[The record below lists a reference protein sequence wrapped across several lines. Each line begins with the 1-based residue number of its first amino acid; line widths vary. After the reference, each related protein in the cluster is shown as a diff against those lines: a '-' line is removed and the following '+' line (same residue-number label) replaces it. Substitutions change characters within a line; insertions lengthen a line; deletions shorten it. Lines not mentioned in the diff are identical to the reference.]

1 VGSGTVSAGGE
12 EENTPPRSSRDR
24 ARRDLTKQLN
34 LDTSSNSSRDSDDS
48 TSVATASSRSRVVTG
63 PTTRRAWSDWCS
75 NSNKGKSSQSE
86 EENNNTNNN
95 NNNSNNNS
103 GESR

>member
-1 VGSGTVSAGGE
+1 MGSGTVSATGE
-12 EENTPPRSSRDR
+12 EENTPPRSRDR
-24 ARRDLTKQLN
+24 ARRDLTKQWN
-34 LDTSSNSSRDSDDS
+34 MDTSSNSSRDSDDS

-86 EENNNTNNN
+86 EENNNNNNNN
-95 NNNSNNNS
+95 NNNSNNNN
-103 GESR
+103 GELK